1 MTRARGWDGGNVRG
15 VVLMVVGIALFALT
29 DVTTKWLSAG
39 YGAAQVIAM
48 RCGTALLVAGP
59 LAWREGGIAPRRL
72 PLHLV
77 RGALIVAAAFSFFLA
92 FARLPL
98 FEAYVVSFTAP
109 FLTMALAIPF
119 LGEQVGASAWGWA
132 GLGFGGVVISA
143 APGLTGGGSP
153 LGYAAALAGT
163 ASYAGMKVVTRRLGT
178 GEGLAA
184 AMAVPATM
192 GVLVAG
198 PFAAASWV
206 APSVEDAAL
215 LVLNGA
221 LWGTGNAVIT
231 AAVRAAEASR
241 IAPIDFTAMVWA
253 LLFDAAFFGVTPRLA
268 DLAGA
273 AIVVAACLGHQRDQR
288 RGRA

>member
-1 MTRARGWDGGNVRG
+1 MRG

>member
-1 MTRARGWDGGNVRG
+1 MRG

-29 DVTTKWLSAG
+29 DVTTKWLSSG
-39 YGAAQVIAM
+39 YGATQVIAM
-48 RCGTALLVAGP
+48 RCGTALVVAAP
-59 LAWREGGIAPRRL
+59 LAWRDGGIAPRRL

-77 RGALIVAAAFSFFLA
+77 RGALIITAAFAFFLA

-109 FLTMALAIPF
+109 FMTMALAIPF
-119 LGEQVGASAWGWA
+119 LGEHVGAVAWAWA
-132 GLGFGGVVISA
+132 GLGFGGVVMSI
-143 APGLTGGGSP
+143 APGLTGGGSAA
-153 LGYAAALAGT
+153 GYAAALAGT

-184 AMAVPATM
+184 AMAVPAAM
-192 GVLVAG
+192 GVVAAG
-198 PFAAASWV
+198 PFAAASWI
-206 APSVEDAAL
+206 APPPGDAVL

-221 LWGTGNAVIT
+221 LWGAGNAVVT

-253 LLFDAAFFGVTPRLA
+253 LLFDAVFFGVTPRLT
-268 DLAGA
+268 DLGGA
-273 AIVVAACLGHQRDQR
+273 AVVIAACLGHQYGQR
-288 RGRA
+288 RRRR

>member
-1 MTRARGWDGGNVRG
+1 MRG

-29 DVTTKWLSAG
+29 DVTTKWLSSG

-59 LAWREGGIAPRRL
+59 LAWRDGGIAPRRL
-72 PLHLV
+72 PLHLL
-77 RGALIVAAAFSFFLA
+77 RGALIIAAAFSFFLA

-109 FLTMALAIPF
+109 FMTMALAIPF
-119 LGEQVGASAWGWA
+119 LGERVGPAAWAWA
-132 GLGFGGVVISA
+132 GLGFGGVVLSV
-143 APGLTGGGSP
+143 APGLTGGGSTT
-153 LGYAAALAGT
+153 GYAAALAGT
-163 ASYAGMKVVTRRLGT
+163 ASYAGMKIVTRRLGA

-184 AMAVPATM
+184 AMAVPAAM
-192 GVLVAG
+192 GVLAAG
-198 PFAAASWV
+198 PFAAAAWV
-206 APSVEDAAL
+206 APPAEEVAL
-215 LVLNGA
+215 LMLNGA
-221 LWGTGNAVIT
+221 LWGTGNAVVT
-231 AAVRAAEASR
+231 AAVRAAEAWR

-273 AIVVAACLGHQRDQR
+273 AVVVAACLGHQHGQR
-288 RGRA
+288 RERE